1 MQSKI
6 LIIKGSAR
14 KKGNT
19 QLVVDAIR
27 AKIPTTYIDLQ
38 DHNISYYDYEHKN
51 QADDFLG
58 IAKQMTEHDIII
70 FATPIYWYSMSA
82 ILKTFFDRLSDLLT
96 IRKDLGRGLKGK
108 KVYVV
113 ACSSDESVYE
123 HFFMPF
129 EKTAT
134 YLEMEW
140 CGGVHTWIEEDQL
153 PSAVRLAIKNLIFS
167 LEMKNPN

>member
-58 IAKQMTEHDIII
+58 IAKECVRNNLVIYAVS
-70 FATPIYWYSMSA
+70 FA
-82 ILKTFFDRLSDLLT
+82 
-96 IRKDLGRGLKGK
+96 
-108 KVYVV
+108 
-113 ACSSDESVYE
+113 
-123 HFFMPF
+123 
-129 EKTAT
+129 
-134 YLEMEW
+134 
-140 CGGVHTWIEEDQL
+140 
-153 PSAVRLAIKNLIFS
+153 LIFPLKS
-167 LEMKNPN
+167 VIVSTILLLSKKN